1 MVDDEAGIRGL
12 MRKILRRERY
22 VVLEAGSGEEALAV
36 ALSHA
41 GPIDLLLTDVMM
53 PGLNG
58 PELARRMCDATPAL
72 KVLLISGYAPEEIL
86 PSAAQPSDAQ
96 PQPTGFAF
104 LSKPFTLGAL
114 VSKVRET
121 LDS

>member
-1 MVDDEAGIRGL
+1 MAH
-12 MRKILRRERY
+12 
-22 VVLEAGSGEEALAV
+22 
-36 ALSHA
+36 SHA

-72 KVLLISGYAPEEIL
+72 KVLLISGYAPEEVL
-86 PSAAQPSDAQ
+86 PSGSQPSSEASPAGAQPPGAQ
-96 PQPTGFAF
+96 PAGFAF